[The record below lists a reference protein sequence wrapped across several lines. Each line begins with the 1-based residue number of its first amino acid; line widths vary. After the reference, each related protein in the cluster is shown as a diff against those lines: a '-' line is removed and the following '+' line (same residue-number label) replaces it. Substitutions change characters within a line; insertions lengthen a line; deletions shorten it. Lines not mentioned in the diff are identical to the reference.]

1 MNIVSK
7 ISFYLNVFGIS
18 PKRFINAAK
27 GLSHYLRNKSKLK
40 RQILKSAGSFQ
51 ITKSY
56 PCLYDRFDTAGSIPG
71 HYFHQ
76 DIYAA
81 SKILKNNP
89 QKHVDVGS
97 RIDGFV
103 AHVASFRE
111 IEIVDIREFNDKI
124 KNVNF
129 IKADIMA
136 DSFSLINYCDSLSCL
151 HSIEHF
157 GLGRYGDNV
166 DLNGH
171 IKGFDNLQKILKPGG
186 RFYFSTVIGPQR
198 IEFDAHRV
206 FSLRYLLDMIIQS
219 FRIHSFAYINDLNE
233 LIENAELNDKD
244 ISSNFNCNYGCGIFE
259 LTKL

>member
-1 MNIVSK
+1 
-7 ISFYLNVFGIS
+7 
-18 PKRFINAAK
+18 
-27 GLSHYLRNKSKLK
+27 
-40 RQILKSAGSFQ
+40 
-51 ITKSY
+51 
-56 PCLYDRFDTAGSIPG
+56 
-71 HYFHQ
+71 
-76 DIYAA
+76 
-81 SKILKNNP
+81 
-89 QKHVDVGS
+89 
-97 RIDGFV
+97 
-103 AHVASFRE
+103 
-111 IEIVDIREFNDKI
+111 
-124 KNVNF
+124 
-129 IKADIMA
+129 MA